1 MIIATIGNAKLQI
14 ETLKDAEALLDITN
28 RSTLIGTSY
37 DENYRNYQYVDE
49 GEKRVTIEIT
59 EGNRLLSFDEH
70 RKIEQRLAEKM
81 RLAKEAA
88 EAAAANP
95 VEAV

>member
-14 ETLKDAEALLDITN
+14 ETLKDAEALLDIAN
-28 RSTLIGTSY
+28 RATLIVTSY
-37 DENYRNYQYVDE
+37 DENYRDYQYVDE
-49 GEKRVTIEIT
+49 GEKRVTIEII

-70 RKIEQRLAEKM
+70 RKTQQRRVEKM

-88 EAAAANP
+88 EAAAADTT
-95 VEAV
+95 EAA

>member
-1 MIIATIGNAKLQI
+1 MIITTIGNAKLQI
-14 ETLKDAEALLDITN
+14 ETLKDAEALLDIAN
-28 RSTLIGTSY
+28 RATMIGTSY
-37 DENYRNYQYVDE
+37 DENYRYYQYVDE

-70 RKIEQRLAEKM
+70 RKIEQHRAEKM

-88 EAAAANP
+88 EAAAADTA
-95 VEAV
+95 EAA

>member
-1 MIIATIGNAKLQI
+1 MIIATISNAKLQI
-14 ETLKDAEALLDITN
+14 ETLKDAEALLDIAN
-28 RSTLIGTSY
+28 RATLIGTSY
-37 DENYRNYQYVDE
+37 DENFRYYQYVDE

-70 RKIEQRLAEKM
+70 RKIEQRRAEKM

-88 EAAAANP
+88 EAAAADTT
-95 VEAV
+95 EAA

>member
-14 ETLKDAEALLDITN
+14 ETLKDAEALLDIAN
-28 RSTLIGTSY
+28 RATLIGTSY
-37 DENYRNYQYVDE
+37 DENYRDYQYVDE

-70 RKIEQRLAEKM
+70 RKNEQRRAEKM

-95 VEAV
+95 VEAA

>member
-14 ETLKDAEALLDITN
+14 ETLKDAEALLGVGE
-28 RSTLIGTSY
+28 RATLIGTSY
-37 DENYRNYQYVDE
+37 DENYRDYQYVDE

-70 RKIEQRLAEKM
+70 RKIEQHRAEKM

-88 EAAAANP
+88 ESTAADTTEAA
-95 VEAV
+95 

>member
-1 MIIATIGNAKLQI
+1 MIIATICSAKLQI
-14 ETLKDAEALLDITN
+14 ETLKDAEALLDIAN
-28 RSTLIGTSY
+28 RATLIGTSY
-37 DENYRNYQYVDE
+37 DENFRYYQYVDE

-70 RKIEQRLAEKM
+70 RKIEQRRAEKM

-88 EAAAANP
+88 EAAAADTT
-95 VEAV
+95 EAA